1 MEQTKDQNQTE
12 ISTPSA
18 PEINKPGPDDTSKK
32 SSFKNLPKN
41 VWAVS
46 ITSFLMDIS
55 SEMVIN
61 VLPLFLSNVLG
72 VKTNIIGLIE
82 GIAEA
87 TSSLLKV
94 FSGWLSDKLGSRK
107 WLAVLGYG
115 LSALSKPFFYFA
127 NSWRFIAAIRWT
139 DRVGKGVRTAPRD
152 ALVADTV
159 QPDQRGMAFGLHRAA
174 DTAGAMLGILIAA
187 LLVWRLQAT
196 DTSFQQ
202 KTFQT
207 IVLVS
212 IIPAFL
218 AVLALAIGAKETKKG
233 NARELP
239 KITFKGLGKNF
250 LIFLVIV
257 GIFDLGN
264 SSDAFLVLRAQERGM
279 SVLHILLML
288 AAFTLIYALISTPA
302 GVLSD
307 KIGRKKLIVTGW
319 VVYALIYLGFALAKT
334 AIHVGLLYTA
344 YGFYYG
350 LTYGTAKA
358 MVGDLIPEQLRGTA
372 YGTYNAIL
380 GMLDFPASLIAGLL
394 WSGVGSWAGFG
405 PSAPFFFGAAMA
417 LIASIFLLFWK
428 PEQAQSAE
436 I

>member
-1 MEQTKDQNQTE
+1 MEPTFKPEPNQTNPE
-12 ISTPSA
+12 NPESIQQESPLSTL
-18 PEINKPGPDDTSKK
+18 KK
-32 SSFKNLPKN
+32 LPKN

-46 ITSFLMDIS
+46 LTSFLMDIS

-72 VKTNIIGLIE
+72 IKTNIIGLIE

-87 TSSLLKV
+87 TSSILKV
-94 FSGWLSDKLGSRK
+94 FSGWLSDKIGSRK

-115 LSALSKPFFYFA
+115 LSAISKPFFYFA
-127 NSWRFIAAIRWT
+127 NSWRFVAGIRWT
-139 DRVGKGVRTAPRD
+139 DRVGKGIRTAPRD

-159 QPDQRGMAFGLHRAA
+159 EPNQRGLAFGLHRAA
-174 DTAGAMLGILIAA
+174 DTAGAMLGLLISA
-187 LLVWRLQAT
+187 LLVWRLQASDAT
-196 DTSFQQ
+196 FQQ

-212 IIPAFL
+212 ILPAIL
-218 AVLALAIGAKETKKG
+218 AVIALAVGTKEVKTRQAG
-233 NARELP
+233 SPP

-250 LIFLVIV
+250 LAFMLIV

-288 AAFTLIYALISTPA
+288 AVFNLIYALISTPA
-302 GVLSD
+302 GILSD
-307 KIGRKKLIVTGW
+307 KIGRKKLIIAGW
-319 VVYALIYLGFALAKT
+319 LVYALIYLGFALAGT
-334 AIHVGLLYTA
+334 AVHIALLYVA

-350 LTYGTAKA
+350 MTYGTAKA
-358 MVGDLIPEQLRGTA
+358 MVGDLVPVELRGTA
-372 YGTYNAIL
+372 YGSYNAVL
-380 GMLDFPASLIAGLL
+380 GILDFPASLIAGVL

-405 PSAPFFFGAAMA
+405 PSAPFYFGAGMA
-417 LIASIFLLFWK
+417 LIAVVLFTFWK
-428 PEQAQSAE
+428 PSAAQKQGLPE
-436 I
+436 KV